1 MNHAIE
7 RTRKFQRG
15 FSALHKQVT
24 RRRCRG
30 CRRYTDTTASLQRFL
45 PLNILGAKQ
54 HLHHRLPPNPSNAHA
69 NNTMASVLQ
78 HSDDDVRHV
87 LSQDAHSVSL
97 HTLGVKRVD
106 AAQLPAN
113 NPCEDRYN
121 LSQSLTV
128 WEGESWVASTIF
140 DGHYGWQTADHLEKE
155 LLKAVQAKLNKLQWD
170 SRTDQSIQ
178 HAIETAFE
186 ELDDSIIRGYVDC
199 ARNKDMALE
208 HKVPYMEVAMAGSCA
223 LLVLYNPKT
232 KTIYTACTGDS
243 RAVLGKQT
251 ADGMWEPLA
260 LSEDQ
265 TGATESEVAR
275 LRKEHPNEEV
285 ITHGNRVLGLAISR
299 AFGNFP
305 WKSSHEVQEE
315 LGKRFIQGKP
325 KEKTE
330 IPTPP
335 YLIAKPVVTITKLEA
350 EQPAFLI
357 LASDGIWDNFENYE
371 AVELVVRWLEAQ
383 PESNLEEMKMKL
395 KITPETAWWKRE
407 PQAEADYP
415 AGFDFLE
422 RWNDFDIRFRQE
434 RAVIEDL
441 DNVAVHLLRNA
452 CGANHRELLRGRLA
466 YRPPFAR
473 DVRDDMTVQVLF
485 F

>member
-1 MNHAIE
+1 M
-7 RTRKFQRG
+7 G
-15 FSALHKQVT
+15 
-24 RRRCRG
+24 
-30 CRRYTDTTASLQRFL
+30 
-45 PLNILGAKQ
+45 
-54 HLHHRLPPNPSNAHA
+54 
-69 NNTMASVLQ
+69 SVLQ
-78 HSDDDVRHV
+78 HSDDDVRQM
-87 LSQDAHSVSL
+87 LSRDAHSVHL
-97 HTLGVKRVD
+97 DTLGVKRVD

-121 LSQSLTV
+121 LSQSLTF
-128 WEGESWVASTIF
+128 WEGESWVGSTIF
-140 DGHYGWQTADHLEKE
+140 DGHYGWQTADHLQKE
-155 LLKAVQAKLNKLQWD
+155 LLKAVQAKLNKLRWD
-170 SRTDQSIQ
+170 SRIDQCIQ

-186 ELDDSIIRGYVDC
+186 ELDDSIITGYLDC

-208 HKVPYMEVAMAGSCA
+208 HKIPYMEVAMAGSCA

-243 RAVLGKQT
+243 RAVLGHQT

-285 ITHGNRVLGLAISR
+285 ITNGNRVLGLAISR
-299 AFGNFP
+299 AFGDFP
-305 WKSSHEVQEE
+305 WKTSHEVQEE
-315 LGKRFIQGKP
+315 FDKRFIQGKP
-325 KEKTE
+325 KAKEE

-383 PESNLEEMKMKL
+383 PESSLEEMKMKL
-395 KITPETAWWKRE
+395 KMTPETAWWKKK

-422 RWNDFDIRFRQE
+422 RWNEFDVRFQQE

>member
-1 MNHAIE
+1 MIA
-7 RTRKFQRG
+7 
-15 FSALHKQVT
+15 S
-24 RRRCRG
+24 
-30 CRRYTDTTASLQRFL
+30 YTDYTVAWITTAAITSLAARSIFDY
-45 PLNILGAKQ
+45 NHEIAD
-54 HLHHRLPPNPSNAHA
+54 PN
-69 NNTMASVLQ
+69 V
-78 HSDDDVRHV
+78 SDDFNAYYCGQMAKHHVVVCCLSLGDDRTPDTVRKGIQNMLRIFRRIRVAVLVGVGGGAPSDQHDIRLGDVVASGR
-87 LSQDAHSVSL
+87 
-97 HTLGVKRVD
+97 G
-106 AAQLPAN
+106 
-113 NPCEDRYN
+113 
-121 LSQSLTV
+121 
-128 WEGESWVASTIF
+128 GESWVASTIF

-208 HKVPYMEVAMAGSCA
+208 NKVPYMEVAMAGSCA
-223 LLVLYNPKT
+223 LLVLYNPKS

-251 ADGMWEPLA
+251 ADGTWEPLA

-275 LRKEHPNEEV
+275 LKKEHPNEEV

-383 PESNLEEMKMKL
+383 SESNLEEMKMKL
-395 KITPETAWWKRE
+395 RITPETAWWKRE

-415 AGFDFLE
+415 TGFDFLE